1 MIARHPKSVALVA
14 CLLACFQPSSRADCP
29 LEESGHWGGTVTEM
43 IDHNGLLYAAIGRR
57 LDVIDASNPSE
68 PRRVGQLPM
77 PGPIRS
83 LALDGQTAYTISYD
97 TLSVIDVSDPA
108 RPMIVGSTEP
118 TEVQFSAPGL
128 VVREGY
134 AYCGRRF
141 SPGIIVFDIAD
152 RESPRIVAQF
162 DLPDGTAGIAGI
174 DGSHLYVRRTLGGL
188 LAFDLRAPESPALA
202 GEVLSSE
209 IIRDIDFRG
218 VTPVAAIEDRG
229 LVTIDFSDPLSPTIV
244 GQAGALDDVTRVRAN
259 GTRALAL
266 GRYFFGEIALYS
278 IANPAAP
285 TELARQAPEGGFA
298 RIECGATTLVAT
310 ENENMCFLA
319 NPFPNVLYRS
329 GRYFE
334 GEVLYGEIAT
344 DGELLIAP
352 NGDVVK
358 FIRVNDEVPHVIGVY
373 EIPPFTIAG
382 LTSRDVALHVYAA
395 GAYTYL
401 TTMYRG
407 LQILDTSDA
416 TQPRLVSTID
426 EDIFVMQI
434 RDGLAYALADGF
446 SIYDVSD
453 PIAPRLLGRTPLGGN
468 YHQFFAV
475 EGPLACALGYD
486 GLSVLDVSNPSA
498 PTVTGFAPVDDY
510 VFGLALSGQTA
521 FIATNGSDLVAYDL
535 TDATNPV
542 RRYLRGE
549 FHGIPAGGVVARDGV
564 LYVAA
569 RRGLWI
575 GDLTDPLEPRL
586 LARQDTLSWTT
597 GVGLLRDHAA
607 VNVAGPG
614 VSFVSLPLPGD
625 IDSDRDV
632 DLADLGLLLSLFG
645 QFVGGGPGNGDFN
658 CDGWV
663 DLGDLTTLLSTFGTT
678 R

>member
-1 MIARHPKSVALVA
+1 MKPLLRKSAVVAVALMILV
-14 CLLACFQPSSRADCP
+14 STSRADCP

-57 LDVIDASNPSE
+57 LDVIDASNPAQ
-68 PRRVGQLPM
+68 PRRVGQLSM
-77 PGPIRS
+77 AGPIRS
-83 LALDGQTAYTISYD
+83 LALDGQTAYTISTD
-97 TLSVIDVSDPA
+97 TLFVIDVSDPV

-118 TEVQFSAPGL
+118 TEVQFSAASL

-141 SPGIIVFDIAD
+141 SPGIIVFDVSE
-152 RESPRIVAQF
+152 RVFPQIVTQI
-162 DLPDGTAGIAGI
+162 DVPDETGGIVRT
-174 DGSHLYVRRTLGGL
+174 DGSHLYVRRALGGL
-188 LAFDLRAPESPALA
+188 FAFDLKAPESPALA

-218 VTPVAAIEDRG
+218 ITPVAAIEGRG
-229 LVTIDFSDPLSPTIV
+229 LVTIDFSDPLSPTMV
-244 GQAGALDDVTRVRAN
+244 GQSGSLDGFGRVRAN
-259 GTRALAL
+259 GTRALMRE
-266 GRYFFGEIALYS
+266 GDFSGDIALYS
-278 IANPAAP
+278 IADPAAP
-285 TELARQAPEGGFA
+285 VELARQAPQYSFA
-298 RIECGATTLVAT
+298 RIECGASTIVAT
-310 ENENMCFLA
+310 ETDSMSFFA
-319 NPFPNVLYRS
+319 NPFPNVLYRA

-344 DGELLIAP
+344 DGEHLIAP

-358 FIRVNDEVPHVIGVY
+358 FIRVNEEVPRVIGVY

-395 GAYTYL
+395 GGYAYL

-407 LQILDTSDA
+407 LQILDISDA
-416 TQPRLVSTID
+416 TQPRLVNATD
-426 EDIFVMQI
+426 EDIFVMRI
-434 RDGLAYALADGF
+434 RDGLAYTLANGF

-453 PIAPRLLGRTPLGGN
+453 PSAPSLLGTTLLGGN
-468 YHQFFAV
+468 IHQFV
-475 EGPLACALGYD
+475 DVDGPLACVLGYD
-486 GLSVLDVSNPSA
+486 GLSVLDVSIPST
-498 PTVTGFAPVDDY
+498 PTVTGFAPVNDY

-535 TDATNPV
+535 TNATNPV
-542 RRYLRGE
+542 RRCLGGD

-575 GDLTDPLEPRL
+575 GDLTDPFEPRL
-586 LARQDTLSWTT
+586 LARQDSLSFTT
-597 GVGLLRDHAA
+597 GIGLLRDHAA

-614 VSFVSLPLPGD
+614 VSFVLLPLPGD
-625 IDSDRDV
+625 IDGDRDV
-632 DLADLGLLLSLFG
+632 DLTDLAQVLSLFG

-663 DLGDLTTLLSTFGTT
+663 DLSDLSTLLSTFGTQP
-678 R
+678 